1 MTNVGSEPIM
11 LRPISPRS
19 NTWLIIWSERRP
31 ASTHSASDAR
41 PPLGMT
47 TSLRA
52 SSQRDFFTRFPWRAQ
67 PSVAQIEPAPD
78 HQPEIGAEQDVA
90 EQRAADAQMGGD
102 GAAEIAGQ
110 QDGAEH
116 GSSREGIEDRRDEGQ
131 DAERARQARRDAE
144 LGRRLDDDIQR
155 DQLDGAVEQQEDDD
169 QAAQDAPGPD

>member
-52 SSQRDFFTRFPWRAQ
+52 SSQRDFFTRFPWAAAANQ
-67 PSVAQIEPAPD
+67 PVATLRFNGFGIGGLGAGPSNHIDHSCAAP
-78 HQPEIGAEQDVA
+78 
-90 EQRAADAQMGGD
+90 
-102 GAAEIAGQ
+102 
-110 QDGAEH
+110 
-116 GSSREGIEDRRDEGQ
+116 RRGF
-131 DAERARQARRDAE
+131 RQARPR
-144 LGRRLDDDIQR
+144 GS
-155 DQLDGAVEQQEDDD
+155 AVAMDLLHEP
-169 QAAQDAPGPD
+169 ASPD